1 MAETKKTTRR
11 DLVDVQRELKC
22 IVRTRPPNT
31 NELAPTSRQTKR
43 KGTQEIAENGE
54 TVAKD
59 RGKKRARK
67 DPPSYLQR
75 SYDAGNDPNHSIRLL
90 TIPRE
95 VFDEIMSFL
104 EPDAVTCL
112 SLTCKAILSILGR
125 KLWAECRSKR
135 RHFYKT
141 SNSWRVCFRDA
152 LLSIIVRDAPH
163 LTFCNTCMTLHPPL
177 RPPWEH
183 RPTQLT
189 ILCLGPWS
197 AIDYLPHDEHGRYTL
212 LWEHVVEARR
222 SLNLDSA
229 NEVSQVLGAIC
240 PLSWFKKLGDF
251 TPES

>member
-1 MAETKKTTRR
+1 MSETRRTTR
-11 DLVDVQRELKC
+11 LDVQRELSS

-75 SYDAGNDPNHSIRLL
+75 SHDAENDPNHSVRLS

-95 VFDEIMSFL
+95 VFDEITSFL
-104 EPDAVTCL
+104 ELDALTCL
-112 SLTCKAILSILGR
+112 SLTCKAILSIVGR
-125 KLWAECRSKR
+125 IPWYKCRSKR
-135 RHFYKT
+135 GRFDKT
-141 SNSWRVCFRDA
+141 SNCWGVCFRES
-152 LLSIIVRDAPH
+152 LLPLIVRDAPH
-163 LTFCNTCMTLHPPL
+163 LTFCDTCMTLHPPL
-177 RPPWEH
+177 RSPREH

-189 ILCLGPWS
+189 ELCLGQWS
-197 AIDYLPHDEHGRYTL
+197 AIDYLPHDEHGRYSL

-222 SLNLDSA
+222 SLNLDST
-229 NEVSQVLGAIC
+229 NEVSQVLGATC
-240 PLSWFKKLGDF
+240 PLPCFKKSGAF